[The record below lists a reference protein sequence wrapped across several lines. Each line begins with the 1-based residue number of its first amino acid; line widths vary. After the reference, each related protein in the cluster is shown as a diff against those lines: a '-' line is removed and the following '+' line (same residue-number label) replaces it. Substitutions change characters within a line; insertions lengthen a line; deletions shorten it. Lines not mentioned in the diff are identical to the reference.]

1 MGAFRALLGSLH
13 YLGLYIQLS
22 MSTRDTGHRDIENR
36 ITGNAM
42 FTEVPHDMTA
52 HRGQDVEMACS
63 FRGTGTPSYS
73 LEIQWW
79 YIRNHGD
86 WKDRQSWTT
95 NEVSPEKAIP
105 KDATKISVVKVVGS
119 NISHK
124 LRLSRVK
131 PSDEGTYECCVID
144 FSDDTGARHH
154 HVRAYLQVV
163 PESNIINSNHNDNVK
178 TTDETKRGVGF
189 VDGDDVHSH
198 GGAQEHIRSHHQN
211 HRHQEEHGKR
221 SSSATHNGHSHS
233 TSNKQHHKAGRQLR
247 RLDVDSE
254 QSLKDFT
261 NEPMCA
267 P

>member
-154 HVRAYLQVV
+154 HVRAYLQV
-163 PESNIINSNHNDNVK
+163 
-178 TTDETKRGVGF
+178 
-189 VDGDDVHSH
+189 
-198 GGAQEHIRSHHQN
+198 HIRSHHQN
-211 HRHQEEHGKR
+211 
-221 SSSATHNGHSHS
+221 HS